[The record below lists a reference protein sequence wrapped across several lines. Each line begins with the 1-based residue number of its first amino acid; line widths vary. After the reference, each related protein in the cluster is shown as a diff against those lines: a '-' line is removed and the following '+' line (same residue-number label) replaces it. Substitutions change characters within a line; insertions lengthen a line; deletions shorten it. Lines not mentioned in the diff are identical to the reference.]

1 MLVEKVRKET
11 EDRMRK
17 SVEKFRADLLA
28 VRTGKASPAILDPVR
43 IDYYGSAL
51 PLSQLASVSAPQP
64 RLLVVQP
71 WDKAAAD
78 AILKG
83 IQSAD
88 LGLNPSHDGD
98 LIRVPIPPLT
108 EERRHE
114 LVKRCKKMA
123 EELKVSVRNIRRDA
137 NEELERKEKVKE
149 ISEDDLR
156 RGQKDVQKVT
166 DAHIVLI
173 DAALAA
179 KEKEVLE
186 G

>member
-1 MLVEKVRKET
+1 MVEKVRKET
-11 EDRMRK
+11 EDRMHK
-17 SVEKFRADLLA
+17 SVEKFRADLLG
-28 VRTGKASPAILDPVR
+28 VRTGKASPAILDSVR
-43 IDYYGSAL
+43 VEYYGSAL
-51 PLSQLASVSAPQP
+51 PLSQVASVSAPQP

-71 WDKAAAD
+71 WDKAAA
-78 AILKG
+78 APILKG

-88 LGLNPSHDGD
+88 LGLNPSQEGD
-98 LIRVPIPPLT
+98 LIRVPIPALT

-137 NEELERKEKVKE
+137 NEELERGEHEKL

-156 RGQKDVQKVT
+156 RGQKEIQKVT

-173 DAALAA
+173 DAALAT
-179 KEKEVLE
+179 KEKEILE

>member
-1 MLVEKVRKET
+1 MVEKVRKET

-17 SVEKFRADLLA
+17 SVEKFRGDLLA
-28 VRTGKASPAILDPVR
+28 VRTGKASPAFLDPVR
-43 IDYYGSAL
+43 VDYYGSVM
-51 PLSQLASVSAPQP
+51 PLSQVASVSAPQP

-71 WDKAAAD
+71 WDKAAAN

-98 LIRVPIPPLT
+98 LIRVPVPPLT

-123 EELKVSVRNIRRDA
+123 EDLKVSVRNVRRDA
-137 NEELERKEKVKE
+137 NEELERREKEKE

-156 RGQKDVQKVT
+156 RGQKEIQKVT

-173 DAALAA
+173 DQALTA
-179 KEKEVLE
+179 KEREILE

>member
-1 MLVEKVRKET
+1 MVEKARKET
-11 EDRMRK
+11 EDRMHK
-17 SVEKFRADLLA
+17 SVEKFRGDLLA
-28 VRTGKASPAILDPVR
+28 VRTGKASPAILEPVR
-43 IDYYGSAL
+43 VDYYGSAL
-51 PLSQLASVSAPQP
+51 PLAQVASVSAPQP

-83 IQSAD
+83 IQSAG
-88 LGLNPSHDGD
+88 LGLNPSRDGD

-137 NEELERKEKVKE
+137 NEELERREKEKE

-156 RGQKDVQKVT
+156 RGQKEIQKIT
-166 DAHIVLI
+166 DSHIVLI
-173 DAALAA
+173 DQALAA
-179 KEKEVLE
+179 KEKEILE

>member
-1 MLVEKVRKET
+1 MVDKVRKAT
-11 EDRMRK
+11 EDRMHK

-28 VRTGKASPAILDPVR
+28 VRTGKASPAILEGVKV
-43 IDYYGSAL
+43 DYYGSVL
-51 PLSQLASVSAPQP
+51 PLSQVASVSAPQP

-71 WDKAAAD
+71 WDKAAAGP
-78 AILKG
+78 IVKG

-88 LGLNPSHDGD
+88 LGLNPSQDGD
-98 LIRVPIPPLT
+98 LIRVPIPALT

-114 LVKRCKKMA
+114 LVKRCHKMS

-137 NEELERKEKVKE
+137 NEELERGERE
-149 ISEDDLR
+149 GLISEDDLR
-156 RGQKDVQKVT
+156 RGQKEIQKVT
-166 DAHIVLI
+166 DAHVVQI

-179 KEKEVLE
+179 KEKEILE